1 MSWIRKRRAVT
12 GMLVQVFSE
21 KTSISADDMMR
32 IYIEPEKPL
41 PMSDF
46 ESQYVPDEETLED
59 ILEKLSGM
67 TGIGDG
73 EATRLYDREET
84 FKQFAERLLRAGA
97 GEEGP
102 GDTGEERV

>member
-1 MSWIRKRRAVT
+1 MI
-12 GMLVQVFSE
+12 VQVFSE

-46 ESQYVPDEETLED
+46 ESQYVAGEEILDE
-59 ILEKLSGM
+59 ILEELSGRA
-67 TGIGDG
+67 GIGEG
-73 EATRLYDREET
+73 GAGRLYDRDET
-84 FKQFAERLLRAGA
+84 FPQFAERLLRAGA

-102 GDTGEERV
+102 GDAGEERI